1 MGDAYEGSRNP
12 VETRASQDRPRRLK
26 CRRMFSRAMTSESSR
41 RVLVTGASGQIGTE
55 LVAALRVRHGS
66 DGVVAMDL
74 RDSQSGDGPSV
85 VGDVLDRM
93 GMDAI
98 VQEWDIGTVYHL
110 AAILSA
116 TGERDPAACFE
127 INMGGLLNVL
137 ELARENDLRVFAPSS
152 IAVFGPDVPTVAP
165 QDAHLNPTT
174 MYGMTKVAGELL
186 ADYYSEA
193 HGVDVRGVRYPGLI
207 SWRTPP
213 GGGTTDYAVSIFH
226 SAIHG
231 LPYTCFLSA
240 DTRLPMMY
248 MDDAIRATLELM
260 DAPREQLTCPASYN
274 LAAVSFSVE
283 ELATEIQR
291 NVAGFEVEY
300 APDERQ
306 AYADS
311 WPDVVDDEVARA
323 DWGWGHEFGLEEIV
337 AEMLEN
343 LKRDQRLETA

>member
-1 MGDAYEGSRNP
+1 M
-12 VETRASQDRPRRLK
+12 V
-26 CRRMFSRAMTSESSR
+26 SESPR

-55 LVAALRVRHGS
+55 LVAALRTRHGS
-66 DGVVAMDL
+66 DSVVAMDL
-74 RDSQSGDGPSV
+74 RDAASGNGPAV
-85 VGDVLDRM
+85 VGDVLDKP
-93 GMDAI
+93 GMDAV
-98 VQEWDIGTVYHL
+98 VQEWNIGTVYHL

-137 ELARENDLRVFAPSS
+137 ELARENNLRVFAPSS
-152 IAVFGPDVPTVAP
+152 IAVFGPDVPDVAP

-186 ADYYSEA
+186 ADYYCEA

-207 SWRTPP
+207 SWRAPP

-231 LPYTCFLSA
+231 LPYTCFLEEGA
-240 DTRLPMMY
+240 RLPMMY

-260 DAPREQLTCPASYN
+260 DAPREGLTCPASYN

-323 DWGWGHEFGLEEIV
+323 DWGWGHEFGLKEIV
-337 AEMLEN
+337 SEMLEN